1 VTAGAAGNGRIG
13 GDQIAGRLGITT
25 PADDPFGVLRRVMT
39 PRERPRPGEVCEM
52 CGEVVPSAH
61 SHVAS
66 LSERRLL
73 CTCRACYLLFTS
85 QGAGARR
92 LRAVPERV
100 VPADDFAFTQAQW
113 DDLAIPVDLVFFFQ
127 QSDLDDPLGPRRIV
141 ACYPSPAGATES
153 ELDLAVWAEIAAEN
167 PSLADVEPDVE
178 AVLVR
183 RRGDGK
189 FGCLIV
195 PIDACYEL
203 VGLVRQHWSGFQGG
217 DEVWRHID
225 EFFAQLEGRARPRKG
240 R

>member
-1 VTAGAAGNGRIG
+1 VSEGAVS
-13 GDQIAGRLGITT
+13 GDRLGRTAE
-25 PADDPFGVLRRVMT
+25 ADDPFGVLRRVMT
-39 PRERPRPGEVCEM
+39 PRERPRPGEACEM
-52 CGEVVPSAH
+52 CGEAVTAAH

-66 LSERRLL
+66 LSERRLM
-73 CTCRACYLLFTS
+73 CTCRGCYLLFTA

-100 VPADDFAFTQAQW
+100 ISAEDFAFSQAQW

-153 ELDLAVWAEIAAEN
+153 ELDLSLWAEVAAQN

-183 RRGDGK
+183 RSGDGA
-189 FGCLIV
+189 FVCLIV

-203 VGLVRQHWSGFQGG
+203 VGLVRQYWSGFQGG
-217 DEVWRHID
+217 DEVWQHID
-225 EFFAQLEGRARPRKG
+225 EFFAQLHTRARPRKS

>member
-1 VTAGAAGNGRIG
+1 VTQTA
-13 GDQIAGRLGITT
+13 
-25 PADDPFGVLRRVMT
+25 DPFGVLRRVMQ

-52 CGEVVPSAH
+52 CGEPVTDAH

-66 LSERRLL
+66 ISERRIM
-73 CTCRACYLLFTS
+73 CTCRACYLLFTA

-100 VPADDFAFTQAQW
+100 RRADAFSFSQAQW
-113 DDLAIPVDLVFFFQ
+113 DELAIPVDLVFLFQ
-127 QSDLDDPLGPRRIV
+127 QSDVADIDAPRRIV

-153 ELDLAVWAEIAAEN
+153 ELDLAEWAAMAAAN
-167 PSLADVEPDVE
+167 PTLADVEPDVE

-183 RRGDGK
+183 RTGDGA
-189 FGCLIV
+189 FTCLVV

-203 VGLVRQHWSGFQGG
+203 VGLVRQYWSGFQGG

-225 EFFAQLEGRARPRKG
+225 EFFAQLLVRAGGGQKPR
-240 R
+240 

>member
-1 VTAGAAGNGRIG
+1 VTAGSETR
-13 GDQIAGRLGITT
+13 IAGLTT
-25 PADDPFGVLRRVMT
+25 PSDDPFGVLRRVMT

-52 CGEVVPSAH
+52 CGEVVASSH

-66 LSERRLL
+66 LSERRLM

-85 QGAGARR
+85 EGAGARR
-92 LRAVPERV
+92 LRAVPERYAH
-100 VPADDFAFTQAQW
+100 ADDFVFTQARW

-127 QSDLDDPLGPRRIV
+127 QSDLDDPLGPRRVV

-153 ELDLAVWAEIAAEN
+153 ELDLAVWAELAAAN
-167 PSLADVEPDVE
+167 PTLADVEADVE

-183 RRGDGK
+183 RTGDGE
-189 FGCLIV
+189 FTGLIV

-203 VGLVRQHWSGFQGG
+203 VGLVRQYWSGFQGG
-217 DEVWRHID
+217 DEVWQHID
-225 EFFAQLEGRARPRKG
+225 EFFERLHGRARSKRG